1 MEPRFE
7 SHLLLQ
13 SPGCWHYPSLAQRRE
28 ATIEAI
34 GWHLFAARVWGGKAA
49 RRLQELVSCEVMS
62 AWARVISREW
72 SIHVIGPD
80 REEPGVA
87 QHLTW
92 SWMQLF
98 KVGWGDCSRGRAQS
112 SAQIPRCSCSRPW
125 AGRLAS
131 SVGRRRQKRLRS
143 CRKIIMWL
151 MPLWVSEPWHNMW
164 SR

>member
-13 SPGCWHYPSLAQRRE
+13 SPGCLHYPSLAWRRE

-62 AWARVISREW
+62 AWARVISRER

-80 REEPGVA
+80 REEPGAA

-98 KVGWGDCSRGRAQS
+98 EGWGGGTAVG
-112 SAQIPRCSCSRPW
+112 
-125 AGRLAS
+125 AGHS
-131 SVGRRRQKRLRS
+131 PQHRS
-143 CRKIIMWL
+143 PDAAAPGPELGDWPAAWGEGDKKDSG
-151 MPLWVSEPWHNMW
+151 PAEKS
-164 SR
+164 